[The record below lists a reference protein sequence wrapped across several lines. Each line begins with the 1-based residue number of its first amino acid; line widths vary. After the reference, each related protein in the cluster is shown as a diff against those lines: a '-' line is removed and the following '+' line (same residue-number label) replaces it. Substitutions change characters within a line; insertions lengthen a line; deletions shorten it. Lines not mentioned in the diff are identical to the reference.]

1 MNPPPK
7 RERYVFS
14 EAEILE
20 IARRLARHQIQL
32 ARIEQAKKDANKDFN
47 TDIKT
52 EKAIIAT
59 LSEQID
65 TGAELREI
73 TPQRTLEF
81 NKR

>member
-1 MNPPPK
+1 MNNLPT
-7 RERYVFS
+7 RERYEFT
-14 EAEILE
+14 EAEITE
-20 IARRLARHQIQL
+20 IGRQLARHHIRL
-32 ARIEQAKKDANKDFN
+32 ARIEQAKKDANKEHN
-47 TDIKT
+47 ADIKI

-65 TGAELREI
+65 TGFELREI